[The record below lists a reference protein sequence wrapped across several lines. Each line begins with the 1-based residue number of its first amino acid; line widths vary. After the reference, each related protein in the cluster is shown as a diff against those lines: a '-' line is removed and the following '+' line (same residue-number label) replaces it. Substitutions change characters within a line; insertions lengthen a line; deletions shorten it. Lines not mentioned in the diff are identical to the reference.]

1 MGVFKDDVEM
11 MVFVT
16 MADIDDRWTKD
27 MSEQEKQRYYKEII
41 RKLQQRLQSKNP
53 TTIQTEKQA

>member
-1 MGVFKDDVEM
+1 MESGIFEDTVAM

-16 MADIDDRWTKD
+16 MADINDRWTKE

-41 RKLQQRLQSKNP
+41 RRLQKRLP
-53 TTIQTEKQA
+53 KEEKEDV

>member
-1 MGVFKDDVEM
+1 MSGIFEDDVAM

-16 MADIDDRWTKD
+16 MADIDDRWTKE

-41 RKLQQRLQSKNP
+41 RRLQKRLP
-53 TTIQTEKQA
+53 KEEKEDV

>member
-1 MGVFKDDVEM
+1 MESGIFEDTVAM

-16 MADIDDRWTKD
+16 MADINDRWTKE

-41 RKLQQRLQSKNP
+41 RRLQKRLPQEDS
-53 TTIQTEKQA
+53 

>member
-1 MGVFKDDVEM
+1 MKSGIFEDTVAM

-16 MADIDDRWTKD
+16 MNDIDDRWTKE

-41 RKLQQRLQSKNP
+41 RRLQKRLPQEDS
-53 TTIQTEKQA
+53 